1 MKTTEQ
7 LTDGEFKALINL
19 LDDSDEEVFRHVED
33 KLKSIGL
40 EAIPRLEEAWEEADH
55 ILLQNR
61 LEEIISDIHH
71 STLKDEL
78 TSWMENDSDDV
89 LLGAILIAKFKY
101 PELDI
106 TEVYQQVDKL
116 KQNIWLELN
125 NGLTPMEEVNVIN
138 HVLYVLHGYTCD
150 EKDNFVTDEGYINR
164 VLETKKGNSL
174 TLGIIYLVVA
184 IQNEIPV
191 YGISLPYHFVL
202 GYSKKELFKD
212 DLDNFANAKDILFY
226 VNPMN
231 DGSLFSKN
239 DIHNYLGKLKVKEDR
254 KYFAPCSNIEIIKAL
269 IKQQIRCYKEAG
281 DEHGEKGMEELLL
294 LFT

>member
-1 MKTTEQ
+1 MKTTDE
-7 LTDGEFKALINL
+7 LTEKEFNALIHL
-19 LDDSDEEVFRHVED
+19 LDDSDEEVFRHVEG

-40 EAIPRLEEAWEEADH
+40 EAIPKLEAAWEEADH

-71 STLKDEL
+71 STLREEIV
-78 TSWMENDSDDV
+78 SWIANDSDDL

-101 PELDI
+101 PDLEI
-106 TEVYQQVDKL
+106 TEVYQQVDKI

-138 HVLYVLHGYTCD
+138 HVLYVLHGFTCD
-150 EKDNFVTDEGYINR
+150 EKDNFVIEEGNINR

-174 TLGIIYLVVA
+174 TLGIIYLVAA

-202 GYSKKELFKD
+202 GYSKKELFKT
-212 DLDNFANAKDILFY
+212 DLENFSNAKDVLFY

-254 KYFAPCSNIEIIKAL
+254 RYFAPCSNVEIIKAL
-269 IKQQIRCYKEAG
+269 VKQQIRCYKEAG
-281 DEHGEKGMEELLL
+281 DESGEKGMEELLQ
-294 LFT
+294 LFK